1 MEPEPPD
8 IIQKTIGSRSQRRID
23 EKNFN
28 SYTIKCGFEK
38 SLKIDIN
45 YKEAFVNNI
54 NNRIEHI
61 SKGTHKL
68 SILINIFIR
77 ECLEKTKNPLYVQ
90 IPNFL
95 SEKDTTFARQ
105 LMIGSDDFE
114 RNNKP
119 NHVILD
125 FLERNEHIIK
135 TEKFKRFQGDTN
147 SITRACEAYL
157 TNYRTYLKEIF
168 KNKQIAF
175 LYLWCSKNNLDFKYV
190 KYIRYLING
199 WELTQKKIKNTY
211 KLPKNIDKSIKDKI
225 KKLIKIRKEKRDKKE
240 LKHSIFSKNL
250 SILHKKLKNDGF
262 NDMFC
267 KILNFV
273 VFQRKLLK
281 LDNKNDK
288 ISDSWIKNN
297 YETLI
302 VYYSVLSK
310 YFTKNGKKSI
320 LIAPLNKIKSMF
332 LHIDTDVFYGILKN
346 TGIPTQNKVTIIR
359 NNKSQF
365 FNEVFKI
372 DKFLTENQ
380 KEKGFYFSGTVMTD
394 GTALNIIFK
403 RPKLNVTEEKEL
415 NRNDPN
421 IRIIA
426 NDPGRSTLFC
436 GIEILHDN
444 TIKKYTLTRNH
455 FHTVSGAKKAV
466 KNSNK
471 WNNLYL
477 KEIIDQLSQ
486 TNSRS
491 IKLHDFLKY
500 MKIIKDNYR
509 TLWDDALKK
518 RHARQR
524 FNLYSGKKKAYDKFF
539 QSFHSQVDDRSIIIA
554 YGDAGFASTSKY
566 ELSAPT
572 TTLEKECRKWFKI
585 VKVDEFRTTQLDYET
600 GDILCKV
607 IEKNKEKQQ
616 RTVRG
621 LLWYRKTNEVCKFIN
636 RDINAAKNIL
646 KCYRLYPKRPKGMST
661 EDEKQE
667 IPKAHYILN
676 KKQLLS
682 VIPKSIEGYEDLAR
696 FKNFFN

>member
-1 MEPEPPD
+1 
-8 IIQKTIGSRSQRRID
+8 
-23 EKNFN
+23 
-28 SYTIKCGFEK
+28 
-38 SLKIDIN
+38 
-45 YKEAFVNNI
+45 
-54 NNRIEHI
+54 
-61 SKGTHKL
+61 
-68 SILINIFIR
+68 
-77 ECLEKTKNPLYVQ
+77 
-90 IPNFL
+90 
-95 SEKDTTFARQ
+95 
-105 LMIGSDDFE
+105 MIGSDEFE

-119 NHVILD
+119 NPIILD
-125 FLERNEHIIK
+125 FLQKNEHLIK
-135 TEKFKRFQGDTN
+135 IEKFKRFQGDRN

-175 LYLWCSKNNLDFKYV
+175 IYLWTEKHNIEKTFINDL
-190 KYIRYLING
+190 RYLING
-199 WELTQKKIKNTY
+199 WGIKKRNDKRKFELTN
-211 KLPKNIDKSIKDKI
+211 
-225 KKLIKIRKEKRDKKE
+225 E
-240 LKHSIFSKNL
+240 LKKFI
-250 SILHKKLKNDGF
+250 I
-262 NDMFC
+262 
-267 KILNFV
+267 
-273 VFQRKLLK
+273 FQRKLLK
-281 LDNKNDK
+281 LTNEKDKVSDN
-288 ISDSWIKNN
+288 WIKKN
-297 YETLI
+297 YETVI

-310 YFTKNGKKSI
+310 YFTKNGKKPI
-320 LIAPLNKIKSMF
+320 LIAPLNKIKTMF
-332 LHIDTDVFYGILKN
+332 LHIDTDVFYGILKD
-346 TGIPTQNKVTIIR
+346 TGIPTQHKETMR
-359 NNKSQF
+359 NDKSQF
-365 FNEVFKI
+365 FNEIFKI

-380 KEKGFYFSGTVMTD
+380 KENGFYFSGTVMTD

-403 RPKLNVTEEKEL
+403 RPKLNVTEENEL
-415 NRNDPN
+415 DRNDPN

-436 GIEILHDN
+436 GIEKLQDN
-444 TIKKYTLTRNH
+444 TFKTYSFTRNH

-466 KNSNK
+466 KNSNR
-471 WNNLYL
+471 WNNIHL

-491 IKLHDFLKY
+491 IRLHEFLKY
-500 MKIIKDNYR
+500 VKIVKNNYT
-509 TLWDDALKK
+509 TLWNDALKK

-539 QSFHSQVDDRSIIIA
+539 QSLNNPLDHRSIIIA

-572 TTLEKECRKWFKI
+572 TTLEKQCRKWFKI

-600 GDILCKV
+600 NTKLCKV
-607 IEKNKEKQQ
+607 IEVNKEKQQ
-616 RTVRG
+616 RSVRG

-661 EDEKQE
+661 KDEKQE